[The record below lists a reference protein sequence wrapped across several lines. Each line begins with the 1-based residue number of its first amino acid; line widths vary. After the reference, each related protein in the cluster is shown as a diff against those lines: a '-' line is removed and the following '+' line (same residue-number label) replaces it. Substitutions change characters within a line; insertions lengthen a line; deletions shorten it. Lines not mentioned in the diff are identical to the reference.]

1 MGELDQIQMDLGKI
15 YVSLCWYSFRYGDVL
30 PCDSLPSL
38 IFTLLEIYKIIND
51 SSAHGGVNH
60 TPTLMPKSVQTIYF
74 LESINN
80 LRA

>member
-1 MGELDQIQMDLGKI
+1 
-15 YVSLCWYSFRYGDVL
+15 
-30 PCDSLPSL
+30 L
-38 IFTLLEIYKIIND
+38 IFALLVICKIINGL
-51 SSAHGGVNH
+51 SAHGGADH